1 MVMEAYAQQ
10 KSATVETYAQQKS
23 ATVETY
29 AQQKSGT
36 VWVLK
41 LRRVARE
48 VTRERRHNSTEGVSL
63 EADPALIPAA
73 RLDELGAEN
82 RKAQRAMLRRE
93 RDQGQRGRPRADKR
107 GDDGRVLR
115 STPTS
120 ATRGLSEGTE
130 RQPGGRA
137 RVNERR
143 GAHRATEAAKKQES
157 TKEAAKWAGRTRA
170 AKQGSR
176 GGGT

>member
-1 MVMEAYAQQ
+1 METYAQQKSATVVMEAYAQQ
-10 KSATVETYAQQKS
+10 KSAAVDTYAQQKS

-41 LRRVARE
+41 LRWVARE
-48 VTRERRHNSTEGVSL
+48 VTRET
-63 EADPALIPAA
+63 DPALIPAA
-73 RLDELGAEN
+73 RVGELGAEN

-120 ATRGLSEGTE
+120 ATRGLSAGTKK
-130 RQPGGRA
+130 QPGGRA
-137 RVNERR
+137 RVNESR
-143 GAHRATEAAKKQES
+143 GAHRVTEAAKPQKS
-157 TKEAAKWAGRTRA
+157 TQEAAKRAGRTRA